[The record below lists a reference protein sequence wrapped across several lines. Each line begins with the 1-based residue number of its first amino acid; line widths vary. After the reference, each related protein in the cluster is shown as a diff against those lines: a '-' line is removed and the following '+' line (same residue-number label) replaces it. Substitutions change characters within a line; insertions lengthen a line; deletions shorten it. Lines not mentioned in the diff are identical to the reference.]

1 MKKRILS
8 SLLALAMVLSL
19 APFSLAADATG
30 EKGTESNPYTTVDEY
45 NTAIANNGKN
55 GKDVYLTIDG
65 EEFSSTNLFNLTNV
79 QSRQDPPKLHL
90 TLTNCTFTGN
100 TANDNTNSSFM
111 YLPNCQSL
119 VIESCDFDTGEE
131 TLQYGINWNLCT
143 IQGATVRI
151 EDCTFDGTYGKN
163 AVKLNQ
169 RNGEDDMATDVK
181 PEGWKEGEA
190 VTAASIAD
198 AQIINCTF
206 ESDSA
211 VLALGSKGK
220 GTDGAASPST
230 GAFPVT
236 ISGTE
241 VSVLL
246 DYQAEETAT
255 VQTIEVAA
263 DETASKTADG
273 DFGTEDDFVAE
284 INGEKYVS
292 LPYAVSQAGEGD
304 TITLLKDVTLDATG
318 VENTTGGAVL
328 VIDKGLTINGNENT
342 ISGANFTTSQG
353 NLSLINILNGADV
366 TLDNVIIDGA
376 KSGSDADEVG
386 PRHGLNIW
394 EAGTVTL
401 NDVTVQNNR
410 WYGVVSN
417 GSDLVI
423 NGLTTTGNA
432 WGVNVDGDSTVT
444 VNDANIGE
452 TSSIVYE
459 NTGSAGSLAVNNG
472 TFQNLVVKAENSGDT
487 NTGTIRLTGGTFNGV
502 TTEGEGETNVGGDDS
517 IITITGGT
525 YTQTEAGSS
534 DGTTYVAIDGLLA
547 EGSDLDDNGTVVPA
561 GGSVASINGQ
571 GFNTLQ
577 EAIDAA
583 NDGDTIVLLDNVT
596 LTGET
601 TDSQYLITIPS
612 NKNLTIQSA
621 EGQKY
626 TITATYTGGVES
638 GSRSDH
644 PVLEVG
650 ENSQLTLS
658 NVKLDFSGTEADD
671 KIGDGIRL
679 GKNSALILNNGT
691 EVTLDNFYRGFI
703 FIADSSDLTT
713 TADVTV
719 DGATLTV
726 SNITA
731 NGSNGGDWT
740 IQNNSTV
747 NFNTIGNHGLS
758 VETLTVDNS
767 TVTVN
772 GAGYSGIVAAD
783 LTLANGATVNV
794 TNSGNQLPLDST
806 YAPDGESYK
815 NAVEIKADGSLDV
828 SNSTLSLTGN
838 VDKNNQAINTVYVG
852 EVQDPA
858 SDVSITNST
867 FNGELVY
874 KTDDSTP
881 APLTVYFKD
890 SANGVIYTTSV
901 VTGTADGDNMKYTIT
916 PAANPTGN
924 AGQTFTG
931 WAYGGQ
937 TYPLGQ
943 EIELTLPKTT
953 TSVTFTAVWT
963 STGGN
968 PGGPS
973 TPGDTYTITVPTPV
987 NGTVTVSP
995 SGSAQAGATVTVTVQ
1010 PNAGYTLGT
1019 LSIRDSQNNPV
1030 TYTSLGNNRYSFTM
1044 PESNVTVLAVFTQ
1057 ASLPFT
1063 DVASTNWYYE
1073 AVRYVWENELM
1084 QGTSATTFGPNVT
1097 TTRSMVVTILWRL
1110 EGEPT
1115 VDYTLNYNDVAANV
1129 WYTEAVR
1136 WATANGIVL
1145 GYDGG
1150 FHPSDSITR
1159 EQMAAILYRYAD
1171 YKGYDL
1177 TANGDLSSF
1186 TDGSQVSSWAQTNLE
1201 WAVGKGLL
1209 VGGTANQV
1217 DPQGSATRAQVA
1229 QILMRFCETIVR

>member
-19 APFSLAADATG
+19 VPFSLAADATG
-30 EKGTESNPYTTVDEY
+30 EKGTESNPYTTVEEY
-45 NTAIANNGKN
+45 NTAIADDSKN
-55 GKDVYLTIDG
+55 GEDVYLTIDG

-90 TLTNCTFTGN
+90 TLTYCTFTGN

-119 VIESCDFDTGEE
+119 VIDNCTFDTGD
-131 TLQYGINWNLCT
+131 TILKYGINWNLIQ
-143 IQGATVRI
+143 IQGAEVSITNS
-151 EDCTFDGTYGKN
+151 TFSGNYENN

-169 RNGEDDMATDVK
+169 RNGEDDAATDVK
-181 PEGWKEGEA
+181 PTGNSA
-190 VTAASIAD
+190 TPATIASATIS
-198 AQIINCTF
+198 NCTF
-206 ESDSA
+206 NGDSA
-211 VLALGSKGK
+211 IIALGSKGK

-236 ISGTE
+236 ITAAEGSGVT
-241 VSVLL
+241 VKL
-246 DYQAEETAT
+246 DYQAEENAT
-255 VQTIEVAA
+255 VQTIQLDAGETG
-263 DETASKTADG
+263 EKTASG
-273 DFGTEDDFVAE
+273 DFGSEDDFVAE

-292 LPYAVSQAGEGD
+292 LPYAVSQAGDGD

-328 VIDKGLTINGNENT
+328 VIVDKGLTINGNGNT

-366 TLDNVIIDGA
+366 TLDNVIIDGG
-376 KSGSDADEVG
+376 KSGADDQEVG

-459 NTGSAGSLAVNNG
+459 NTGSDGSLTVNDG
-472 TFQNLVVKAENSGDT
+472 TFQNIVVKAENSGDT

-502 TTEGEGETNVGGDDS
+502 TTEGSGTTNVGGNS
-517 IITITGGT
+517 NIVTITGGT
-525 YTQTEAGSS
+525 YTHTEANTEE
-534 DGTTYVAIDGLLA
+534 GTTYAGIEGLLA
-547 EGSDLDDNGTVVPA
+547 DGSDLNDEGTVVPA
-561 GGSVASINGQ
+561 EGSVASINGQ
-571 GFNTLQ
+571 GFDSLQ
-577 EAIDAA
+577 EAIAA
-583 NDGDTIVLLDNVT
+583 AQDGNTIVLMENITNDNVGT
-596 LTGET
+596 STQSDAVLSIDKSITIQGNGNSITVDLSVPNTFGDRDQIFSIGET
-601 TDSQYLITIPS
+601 RDS
-612 NKNLTIQSA
+612 
-621 EGQKY
+621 
-626 TITATYTGGVES
+626 TA
-638 GSRSDH
+638 
-644 PVLEVG
+644 
-650 ENSQLTLS
+650 
-658 NVKLDFSGTEADD
+658 
-671 KIGDGIRL
+671 
-679 GKNSALILNNGT
+679 
-691 EVTLDNFYRGFI
+691 EVTLDN
-703 FIADSSDLTT
+703 
-713 TADVTV
+713 VTM
-719 DGATLTV
+719 TLTGKDDGKGDIFDMYGTLNINNG
-726 SNITA
+726 SNITISNAQSAFTMQGGTNAKVNLNASTVTA
-731 NGSNGGDWT
+731 NDITGNFSNGGVWEIKD
-740 IQNNSTV
+740 QSTLS
-747 NFNTIGNHGLS
+747 IDGCGSHGLS

-772 GAGYSGIVAAD
+772 GAAYSGIVAAD

-1019 LSIRDSQNNPV
+1019 LSIRDSQNNAV

-1057 ASLPFT
+1057 AALPFT

>member
-19 APFSLAADATG
+19 VPFSLAADATG
-30 EKGTESNPYTTVDEY
+30 EKGTESNPYTTVEEY
-45 NTAIANNGKN
+45 NTAIADDSKN
-55 GKDVYLTIDG
+55 GEDVYLTIDG

-90 TLTNCTFTGN
+90 TLTYCTFTGN

-119 VIESCDFDTGEE
+119 VIDNCTFDTGD
-131 TLQYGINWNLCT
+131 TILKYGINWNLIQ
-143 IQGATVRI
+143 IQGAEVSITNS
-151 EDCTFDGTYGKN
+151 TFSGNYENN

-169 RNGEDDMATDVK
+169 RNGEDDAATDVK
-181 PEGWKEGEA
+181 PTGNSA
-190 VTAASIAD
+190 TPATIASATIS
-198 AQIINCTF
+198 NCTF
-206 ESDSA
+206 NGDSA
-211 VLALGSKGK
+211 IIALGSKGK

-236 ISGTE
+236 ITAAEGSGVT
-241 VSVLL
+241 VKL
-246 DYQAEETAT
+246 DYQAEENAT
-255 VQTIEVAA
+255 VQTIQLDAGETG
-263 DETASKTADG
+263 EKTASG
-273 DFGTEDDFVAE
+273 DFGSEDDFVAE

-292 LPYAVSQAGEGD
+292 LPYAVSQAGDGD

-328 VIDKGLTINGNENT
+328 VIDKGLTINGNGNT

-366 TLDNVIIDGA
+366 TLDNVIIDGG
-376 KSGSDADEVG
+376 KSGADDQEVG

-459 NTGSAGSLAVNNG
+459 NTGSDGSLTVNDG
-472 TFQNLVVKAENSGDT
+472 TFQNIVVKAENSGDT

-502 TTEGEGETNVGGDDS
+502 TTEGSGTTNVGGNS
-517 IITITGGT
+517 NIVTITGGT
-525 YTQTEAGSS
+525 YTHTEANTEE
-534 DGTTYVAIDGLLA
+534 GTTYAGIEGLLA
-547 EGSDLDDNGTVVPA
+547 DGSDLNDEGTVVPA
-561 GGSVASINGQ
+561 EGSVASINGQ
-571 GFNTLQ
+571 GFDSLQ
-577 EAIDAA
+577 EAIAA
-583 NDGDTIVLLDNVT
+583 AQDGNTIVLMENITNDNVGT
-596 LTGET
+596 STQSDAVLSIDKSITIQGNGNSITVDLSVPNTFGDRDQIFSIGET
-601 TDSQYLITIPS
+601 RDS
-612 NKNLTIQSA
+612 
-621 EGQKY
+621 
-626 TITATYTGGVES
+626 TA
-638 GSRSDH
+638 
-644 PVLEVG
+644 
-650 ENSQLTLS
+650 
-658 NVKLDFSGTEADD
+658 
-671 KIGDGIRL
+671 
-679 GKNSALILNNGT
+679 
-691 EVTLDNFYRGFI
+691 EVTLDN
-703 FIADSSDLTT
+703 
-713 TADVTV
+713 VTM
-719 DGATLTV
+719 TLTGKDDGKGDIFDMYGTLNINNG
-726 SNITA
+726 SNITISNAQSAFTMQGGTNAKVNLNASTVTA
-731 NGSNGGDWT
+731 NDITGNFSNGGVWEIKD
-740 IQNNSTV
+740 QSTLS
-747 NFNTIGNHGLS
+747 IDGCGSHGLS

-772 GAGYSGIVAAD
+772 GAAYSGIVAAD

-794 TNSGNQLPLDST
+794 TNSGNQLPYPDGGGSQW
-806 YAPDGESYK
+806 APDGESYK
-815 NAVEIKADGSLDV
+815 NAVEIKADGSLNV

-852 EVQDPA
+852 EIQDTDGA
-858 SDVSITNST
+858 ISITNST

-874 KTDDSTP
+874 KEADPDAT

-890 SANGVIYTTSV
+890 SNGLTYTTLV
-901 VTGTADGDNMKYTIT
+901 VNAADEKYTFQ
-916 PAANPTGN
+916 AA
-924 AGQTFTG
+924 AGPLKSGYTFQH
-931 WAYGGQ
+931 WAYNGQ
-937 TYPLGQ
+937 TYAEQ
-943 EIELTLPKTT
+943 ASVELAVADITT
-953 TSVTFTAVWT
+953 TSITFTAVWT
-963 STGGN
+963 SGGGTPSD
-968 PGGPS
+968 PG
-973 TPGDTYTITVPTPV
+973 TPGDSYTITVPTPV

-995 SGSAQAGATVTVTVQ
+995 SGSAQAGTTVTVTVQ
-1010 PNAGYTLGT
+1010 PNTGYTLGT
-1019 LSIRDSQNNPV
+1019 LSIRDSQNNTV
-1030 TYTSLGNNRYSFTM
+1030 NYTSLGNNRYSFTM
-1044 PESNVTVLAVFTQ
+1044 PESGVTVLAVFTQ

-1063 DVASTNWYYE
+1063 DVATTNWYYE
-1073 AVRYVWENELM
+1073 AVRYVWENDLM
-1084 QGTSATTFGPNVT
+1084 QGTSSTTFGPNVT
-1097 TTRSMVVTILWRL
+1097 TTRAMVVTILWRL

-1115 VDYTLNYNDVAANV
+1115 VDYTLNYNDVASGV

-1136 WATANGIVL
+1136 WATANDIVL

-1177 TANGDLSSF
+1177 TANGDLSGF
-1186 TDGSQVSSWAQTNLE
+1186 ADGSQVSSWAQTNLE

-1209 VGGTANQV
+1209 VGSANQV
-1217 DPQGSATRAQVA
+1217 DPQGFATRAQVA